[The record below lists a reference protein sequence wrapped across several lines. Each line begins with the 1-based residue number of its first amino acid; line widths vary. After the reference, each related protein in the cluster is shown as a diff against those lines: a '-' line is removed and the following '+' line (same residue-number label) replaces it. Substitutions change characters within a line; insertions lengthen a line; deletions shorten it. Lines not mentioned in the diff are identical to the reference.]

1 MVRARQAV
9 QPFLNQPVRG
19 DRVEAQAQA
28 VLRELQD

>member
-19 DRVEAQAQA
+19 DRAEAQA